1 MVNLEDISDKIV
13 EQSILYLPKVAMAI
27 ITLIV
32 GLWTINLL
40 VRMLTKQM
48 KSKKVELS
56 LQHFLES
63 LFSIMLKVMLFI
75 TVISMFGV
83 EMTSFIAV
91 LAGAGLAIGL
101 ALQGSLSNFAG
112 GVLILLFKPFKVK
125 DFIEAQGHTGTVHKI
140 QIFNTILKTLDNK
153 TIIIPNGP
161 LSNNSIINYT
171 TEPQRRVDM
180 TFGIGYGD
188 DLKKAKKVL
197 STIISK
203 DKRILKDPEPMVKVS
218 ELGDSSVNIAVKV
231 WCKGTDYWDVR
242 FDMHENVK
250 LEFDK
255 NKISI
260 PFPQS
265 DVHIYKH

>member
-1 MVNLEDISDKIV
+1 MVNLEYISDKII

-63 LFSIMLKVMLFI
+63 LFGIMLKVMLFI

-112 GVLILLFKPFKVK
+112 GVLILLFKPFKVE
-125 DFIEAQGHTGTVHKI
+125 DLIEAQGYLGTVHKI
-140 QIFNTILKTLDNK
+140 QIFNTILKTPDNK
-153 TIIIPNGP
+153 TVIIPNGP
-161 LSNNSIINYT
+161 LSNSSVVNYT

-180 TFGIGYGD
+180 TFGIGYND
-188 DLKKAKKVL
+188 DIKKAKKVL
-197 STIISK
+197 SSIISK
-203 DKRILKDPEPMVKVS
+203 DKRILKDPEPQVVVS
-218 ELGDSSVNIAVKV
+218 ELGDSSVNFAVRV
-231 WCKGTDYWDVR
+231 WCKGADYWNVR
-242 FDMHENVK
+242 FAMHENVK